1 MSMTDTERTPDKFP
15 FVWQA
20 FLWIVAYFILQIVVT
35 IVTTVIAA
43 GGNFALLADLGGGL
57 EKAGK
62 EASAVVALGG
72 IWGLVVSGL
81 ITVGLLMLHL
91 RKSGRKDAI
100 GLFAPSQLSV
110 VKTLGIALGLL
121 AIAYA
126 LNWLYS
132 TYVVPGVELQKDI
145 KLMLAAVPRTPL
157 NMVVLFL
164 AAAVMAPLVEELL
177 FRGYLQTSLKHHMG
191 GTWAILVSALIFSL
205 VHMQPLAIP
214 GLFALGAAFGYIYD
228 RTGSLKT
235 NILLHLANNAL
246 AVAFM

>member
-1 MSMTDTERTPDKFP
+1 MF
-15 FVWQA
+15 
-20 FLWIVAYFILQIVVT
+20 
-35 IVTTVIAA
+35 
-43 GGNFALLADLGGGL
+43 
-57 EKAGK
+57 
-62 EASAVVALGG
+62 
-72 IWGLVVSGL
+72 
-81 ITVGLLMLHL
+81 HL
-91 RKSGRKDAI
+91 RKPGRKEAI
-100 GLFAPSQLSV
+100 GLFSPSQLSV
-110 VKTLGIALGLL
+110 AKTLGIAVCLL

-132 TYVVPGVELQKDI
+132 TYVVPGAELQKDM
-145 KLMLAAVPRTPL
+145 KLILAAVPRTPL
-157 NMVVLFL
+157 NMVILFL

-177 FRGYLQTSLKHHMG
+177 FRGYLQTSLKHHVG

-246 AVAFM
+246 AVAYM